1 MLHEGQI
8 INDRYVV
15 DSIIAH
21 GGMATVY
28 LVRHEKLKS
37 RHAVKVLDL
46 PTANIRSRLLQE
58 GRIQASL
65 RHPNIVS
72 VTDALEVD
80 GHPALVMEYVD
91 GPSLAEVLEERG
103 AIDLPTAELWF
114 TAIVGAVGYAH
125 DRGLVHRDLKPDNV
139 LMAPLSGGYL
149 VKVTDFGI
157 AKVVQDYMDERN
169 DRHKTRTGTGMG
181 TPAYM
186 PPEQVTNAGQVD
198 HRADIFA
205 LGAILYELVTGHRA
219 FPGENLLSIYNASAD
234 GDFEPPGALVE
245 DLPDRIVAAIE
256 GCLEP
261 NPEQRIASCKDLL
274 EVVRGER
281 IVSPKTPAP
290 RGERASRLTKPSD
303 PLPLRQVVLEPKRA
317 GGGWL
322 LPALMAMLVAGIVL
336 TLGIVLVVIVGGMAW
351 NMTNSTATTY
361 PTYTTWEPESAM
373 DKFEVE
379 VLDVRREGSVE
390 NGVMSYEA
398 GSTDSSLYIIEVDVR
413 YIGENTQMPG
423 APWALVEDDGTTHDA
438 DMGCGMALN
447 NAIQPFRMFS
457 EGERVRG
464 PLCFE
469 APTNAPGLRLRFKPD
484 PIHGASFWFDI
495 E

>member
-15 DSIIAH
+15 DGIIAH

-28 LVRHEKLKS
+28 LVRHEQLKS

-91 GPSLAEVLEERG
+91 GPSLAEVLEEQG
-103 AIDLPTAELWF
+103 SIDLPTAEQWF
-114 TAIVGAVGYAH
+114 TAMVGAVSYAH

-157 AKVVQDYMDERN
+157 AKVVQEYMDERSEG
-169 DRHKTRTGTGMG
+169 HKTRTGTGMG

-205 LGAILYELVTGHRA
+205 LGAILYELVTGQRA

-234 GDFEPPGALVE
+234 GDFEPPGALVD

-261 NPEQRIASCKDLL
+261 NPDQRIASCTDLL
-274 EVVRGER
+274 EIVRGER
-281 IVSPKTPAP
+281 IVTPKTPAP

-303 PLPLRQVVLEPKRA
+303 PLPLRKVVHQPKR
-317 GGGWL
+317 GGGWFVPL
-322 LPALMAMLVAGIVL
+322 LMLIVVAGIVL
-336 TLGIVLVVIVGGMAW
+336 TLGIVLVAMLGGVAW
-351 NMTNSTATTY
+351 NMSNTATTTY

-379 VLDVRREGSVE
+379 VHGVRREQSLA
-390 NGVMSYEA
+390 NGVMTYEV
-398 GSTDSSLYIIEVDVR
+398 DSPDNSLYVIEVEVR
-413 YIGENTQMPG
+413 YIGDNTQMPG

-438 DMGCGMALN
+438 DMGCGLALN
-447 NAIQPFRMFS
+447 NAIQPFRMFN

-469 APTNAPGLRLRFKPD
+469 APTHAPGLRLRFKPD